1 MAGHPNTHYGSPGWW
16 VLPKER
22 LDACQAEYTLQHS
35 QDYPLFPNGRD
46 VIFMHHSNRKKFITD
61 SIISPKVGS
70 SVQLSGAG
78 IEL

>member
-35 QDYPLFPNGRD
+35 QDYPLFPNGR
-46 VIFMHHSNRKKFITD
+46 N
-61 SIISPKVGS
+61 IILMRIIQIAKS
-70 SVQLSGAG
+70 LSQYHIAQSWK
-78 IEL
+78 